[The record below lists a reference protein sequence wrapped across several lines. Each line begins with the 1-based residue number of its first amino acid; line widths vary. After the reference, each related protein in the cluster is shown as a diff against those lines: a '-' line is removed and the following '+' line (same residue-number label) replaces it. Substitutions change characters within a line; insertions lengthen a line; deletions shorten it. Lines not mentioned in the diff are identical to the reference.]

1 MTTNDHLNE
10 VKGSESRLSSS
21 AGSSTI
27 GELVAKITA
36 QISAIVRSE
45 IKFAVLQGKAK
56 VSKLG
61 AGAALFAV
69 AGIIGLYLLGML
81 LLAAVHAF
89 ALLVPMWGA
98 YLIVS
103 GILLLVMLILVLVG
117 VKLFKAS
124 AEHRPNPTHG
134 FKKDIDAVKK
144 GIGK

>member
-10 VKGSESRLSSS
+10 VKGSESRLSSGS
-21 AGSSTI
+21 ATI

-36 QISAIVRSE
+36 QISAIVRNE

-56 VSKLG
+56 ASKLG
-61 AGAALFAV
+61 VGGALFAV
-69 AGIIGLYLLGML
+69 AGLLGIYLLGML

-89 ALLVPMWGA
+89 ALVVPMWAA

-103 GILLLVMLILVLVG
+103 GILLLIMLILVLVG
-117 VKLFKAS
+117 IKLFKAS
-124 AEHRPNPTHG
+124 SQHNPNPTPG
-134 FKKDIDAVKK
+134 FKKDIAAVKK